1 MPCLIVPCS
10 RLWWRSAGL
19 KISDQPAGLAVSP
32 HITTVHLPA
41 ATVFLSHTTS
51 RYSVLTYFFRQANRA
66 SVLTFQVGKVRSAAT
81 SFH

>member
-32 HITTVHLPA
+32 HVTTVHLPA

-51 RYSVLTYFFRQANRA
+51 RYSVFDLFFQASERGLCFNF
-66 SVLTFQVGKVRSAAT
+66 SGWQSAFG
-81 SFH
+81 SY